1 MNQIYEGL
9 KGNIFEFSLHKYAS
23 NVIEKALT
31 FGTEEQRQNI
41 IQEILKQDDE
51 MKECLLSLVKD
62 KFGNYVVQK
71 IIEYSDLK
79 TRENIINRIISSQSL
94 KKRDGFSKH
103 VIYFIEKEI
112 NQKNN
117 LGNNNNGND
126 KQNKNK

>member
-79 TRENIINRIISSQSL
+79 TRKNIINRIISSQSL
-94 KKRDGFSKH
+94 KRDGFSKH
-103 VIYFIEKEI
+103 VINFIEKEI

-117 LGNNNNGND
+117 LGNNKNSGND